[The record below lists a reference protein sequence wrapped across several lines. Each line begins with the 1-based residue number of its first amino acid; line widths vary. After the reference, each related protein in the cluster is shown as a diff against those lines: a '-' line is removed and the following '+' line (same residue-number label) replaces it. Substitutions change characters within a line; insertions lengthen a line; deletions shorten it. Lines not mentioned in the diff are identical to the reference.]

1 MDDIAGERG
10 RKGDDSS
17 RAVLTPPRGPGLLSP
32 SSPSRSDPIPSPP
45 SAAVLALPAA
55 ATSPSAGLLAS
66 SRLTGEMDGG
76 GETLLVRRSKGKKRR
91 QPAAPAERGSGSGD
105 RFRAL
110 WRDYHDL
117 LQVSVADRFLLRPL
131 ISSPFLVFVQL
142 SCFDLFLNG

>member
-1 MDDIAGERG
+1 
-10 RKGDDSS
+10 
-17 RAVLTPPRGPGLLSP
+17 
-32 SSPSRSDPIPSPP
+32 
-45 SAAVLALPAA
+45 
-55 ATSPSAGLLAS
+55 
-66 SRLTGEMDGG
+66 MDGG